1 MATAKQPSLIQSW
14 KNLPSFAMMPDGR
27 SLAVEYKTERMIVGS
42 MKNVTQIRF
51 PILPSTSSK
60 GNPPSIYEE
69 IDSPFQKE

>member
-1 MATAKQPSLIQSW
+1 
-14 KNLPSFAMMPDGR
+14 MMPDGR

-60 GNPPSIYEE
+60 GNPQSIYED